1 MDVTKQNSQTD
12 NVALEKMITKH
23 LNFLQS
29 LKNVKVAMSMHCQ
42 GNDNLSVVY
51 FQIENF

>member
-12 NVALEKMITKH
+12 NVALEKMVAKH

-29 LKNVKVAMSMHCQ
+29 LKNLKVRYKLACIIA
-42 GNDNLSVVY
+42 GDL
-51 FQIENF
+51 